1 MYIDEFGKVIRYE
14 RKSWGMSKR
23 RLARLSYTDKE
34 TIEDIE
40 SGLDNNPDFFLMLR
54 ICEVLDISV
63 FSLLKD
69 KNKKLFR

>member
-1 MYIDEFGKVIRYE
+1 MYIANFGKIIRSE

-40 SGLDNNPDFFLMLR
+40 SGIDTNPDFFLMLR

-63 FSLLKD
+63 FSLIKD
-69 KNKKLFR
+69 KNIKTF

>member
-1 MYIDEFGKVIRYE
+1 MYIDGFGKIIRIE

-40 SGLDNNPDFFLMLR
+40 SGKDINPDFFLMLK

-69 KNKKLFR
+69 RNKNIK